1 MTLTLDNN
9 EVLTGRF
16 APCTS
21 SLWLLITF
29 VAAARRAVAGGVFV
43 SPAGLK
49 CCDAFSPSPMNK
61 MNLARREICR
71 GKISLRKKSTNLEE
85 RTQLAPNQ

>member
-1 MTLTLDNN
+1 M
-9 EVLTGRF
+9 
-16 APCTS
+16 
-21 SLWLLITF
+21 
-29 VAAARRAVAGGVFV
+29 AGGVVV

-49 CCDAFSPSPMNK
+49 FCGACSPSPMYK

-85 RTQLAPNQ
+85 RTQSAPNQ